1 MEVTRSLM
9 FNAHIPNFLW
19 SEIVLTAIYLIN
31 RLPSEALASKTPE
44 DLFLHHYPHVQLGPE
59 LPLHV
64 FGCVAFIHQSQ
75 PGISK
80 LEPRAL
86 KTVFV
91 GYSNT
96 QKGYK
101 FYDKSLGRILVTLS
115 ATFDEKH
122 FFFKQD
128 VESTTP
134 DQFQVMP
141 SGSTTL
147 EFRPLP
153 VEQSQDQVIPPI
165 ELPLENVE
173 TKPNENSINEEDL
186 HSNDDC
192 TVHEEG
198 QPDDER
204 QPNAPD
210 STWTDPIALLKG
222 KRECTKKNL
231 YPFCKYVSLHRLSL
245 AYKSF
250 LTEIDKYKFPTIVRE
265 AIQDPK
271 WKTPMDDE
279 MAALEK
285 NKTWDLVTLPE
296 GKRTV
301 GCKWVNTIKHKSDGS
316 VERSK
321 AKLVVKGYT
330 QSYNID

>member
-1 MEVTRSLM
+1 M
-9 FNAHIPNFLW
+9 
-19 SEIVLTAIYLIN
+19 
-31 RLPSEALASKTPE
+31 
-44 DLFLHHYPHVQLGPE
+44 
-59 LPLHV
+59 PLHL

-86 KTVFV
+86 KTSFV
-91 GYSNT
+91 EYSNT

-101 FYDKSLGRILVTLS
+101 FYDKSSGRILVTLS
-115 ATFDEKH
+115 ATFDEKQ

-128 VESTTP
+128 VKSTTP
-134 DQFQVMP
+134 DQFQIMP
-141 SGSTTL
+141 SSSATL
-147 EFRPLP
+147 EFCLLL

-173 TKPNENSINEEDL
+173 TQPNENSIDEEDL
-186 HSNDDC
+186 HPDDDC
-192 TVHEEG
+192 SVHEEG
-198 QPDDER
+198 QPNDER

-210 STWTDPIALLKG
+210 STWTDPIALHKW
-222 KRECTKKNL
+222 KRECTKKKL
-231 YPFCKYVSLHRLSL
+231 YPFCKYVSLHRLSP

-250 LTEIDKYKFPTIVRE
+250 LAEIDKYKVPTTMSE

-271 WKTPMDDE
+271 WKISIDDE

-285 NKTWDLVTLPE
+285 NKTWDLGTVPD

-301 GCKWVNTIKHKSDGS
+301 GCKWVYTIKHNSDGS
-316 VERSK
+316 VDCFK
-321 AKLVVKGYT
+321 AKVMVLTTSRHLHRWLEWGLFV
-330 QSYNID
+330 SYS